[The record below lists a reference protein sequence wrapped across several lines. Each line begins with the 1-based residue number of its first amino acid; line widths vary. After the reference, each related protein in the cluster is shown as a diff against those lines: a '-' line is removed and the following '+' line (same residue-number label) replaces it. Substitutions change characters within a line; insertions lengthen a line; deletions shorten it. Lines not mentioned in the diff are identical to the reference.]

1 MNQRGTVLQTFDDT
15 ALVAVPR
22 PSACGE
28 HCASCVGGCQ
38 KHGHQAHVK
47 NTAGAKSGD
56 IVRISADDGAV
67 LRAALWLY
75 GLPLIF
81 FFMGYLLTYLLSEH
95 TTFAIFTAFL
105 AMVCSLGILKISDRK
120 AAPKIEITE
129 ILMTDTEKRNQN
141 HGI

>member
-1 MNQRGTVLQTFDDT
+1 MNQKGTVLQTFDDT

-28 HCASCVGGCQ
+28 HCASCAGGCQ
-38 KHGHQAHVK
+38 ERGHQAWVK
-47 NTAGAKSGD
+47 NTIYAKAGD
-56 IVRISADDGAV
+56 LVRISADDGAI

-75 GLPLIF
+75 GLPLVF
-81 FFMGYLLTYLLSEH
+81 FFTGYVLAYTLSEH
-95 TTFAIFTAFL
+95 TLLAVFTAFL
-105 AMVCSLGILKISDRK
+105 AMACSFGILKIADRK
-120 AAPKIEITE
+120 ATPKIEITE